1 MSHDRLLPLAADA
14 LLAAGF
20 LLLIAAS
27 VRDFATRIVPN
38 FIPLA
43 LACVALAF
51 SAVEGRPLWALL
63 SGAVVF
69 VLAFLC
75 WRMRWI
81 GGADVKM
88 LAAAAMLMPPAATAN
103 FVLDT
108 AVAGGVLG
116 LIYLLA
122 RRLIP
127 APRPGLAKAG
137 PRPSLLARVLRAER
151 WRIHRGG
158 PLPYACA
165 IALGALFILH

>member
-1 MSHDRLLPLAADA
+1 MAHDRLLPLAADA

-43 LACVALAF
+43 LAFVAVAF
-51 SAVEGRPLWALL
+51 SAVDGRLFWGLL
-63 SGAVVF
+63 SGIVVF

-108 AVAGGVLG
+108 AVAGGLLG
-116 LIYLLA
+116 LLYLLA

-127 APRPGLAKAG
+127 APRPGIGRSSHQA
-137 PRPSLLARVLRAER
+137 SLFARVLRAER

>member
-43 LACVALAF
+43 LAFVALAF
-51 SAVEGRPLWALL
+51 SAVEGRLFWGLM
-63 SGAVVF
+63 SGVVVF
-69 VLAFLC
+69 ALAFLC

-88 LAAAAMLMPPAATAN
+88 LGAAAMLMPPAATAN

-108 AVAGGVLG
+108 AVAGGLLG
-116 LIYLLA
+116 LLYLLA

-127 APRPGLAKAG
+127 APRPGLARQG
-137 PRPSLLARVLRAER
+137 PRPGLFARVLRAER

-165 IALGALFILH
+165 IAAGFLFVVL

>member
-1 MSHDRLLPLAADA
+1 MEGRLLWGL
-14 LLAAGF
+14 
-20 LLLIAAS
+20 
-27 VRDFATRIVPN
+27 V
-38 FIPLA
+38 
-43 LACVALAF
+43 
-51 SAVEGRPLWALL
+51 
-63 SGAVVF
+63 SGIVVF
-69 VLAFLC
+69 ALAFLC

-88 LAAAAMLMPPAATAN
+88 LAAAAILMPPAATAS

-108 AVAGGVLG
+108 AVAGGLLG
-116 LIYLLA
+116 LLYLLA

-127 APRPGLAKAG
+127 APRPATRVAG
-137 PRPSLLARVLRAER
+137 RQAGLLARVLRAER